1 MDLEFG
7 QIDFRYEALR
17 QRDPHR
23 ERVLAMS
30 MATNGQQSPVV
41 VVPAASTHI
50 LVDGFKRVRALRHLR
65 HDTVQAITWDLEV
78 REALLLGRLMRS
90 ATRESPL
97 EQAWLLDEL
106 RTRFRMTLEELAR
119 RFDRTPSWISRRL
132 ALVRELPEPV
142 HEAVRKGQLAPH
154 SAMKV
159 LVPLARAKRS
169 DCLPFLK
176 ALLQAKCSTRQAEA
190 LYAGWTRA
198 GAEVRGRI
206 LADPV
211 MYLRALA
218 ASKAPDP
225 AGKSGLALLFED
237 LGEMGRRARRAAG
250 RIQEGV
256 LDGLQPMEVQEL
268 EQALHQ
274 VQSDWHGLLALSR
287 KEANCA

>member
-1 MDLEFG
+1 MDLEFH
-7 QIDFRYEALR
+7 QLDLRYEALR
-17 QRDPHR
+17 QCDPHR
-23 ERVLAMS
+23 EQVLALS
-30 MATNGQQSPVV
+30 MATIGQQSPVV
-41 VVPAASTHI
+41 VVPAASMHI
-50 LVDGFKRVRALRHLR
+50 LVDGFKRVRALKHLR
-65 HDTVQAITWDLEV
+65 SDTVRAITWDLEE

-90 ATRESPL
+90 ASRESPL

-106 RTRFRMTLEELAR
+106 RIRFRMTLEELAH

-154 SAMKV
+154 AAMKV

-176 ALLQAKCSTRQAEA
+176 ALLQAKCSTRQAET
-190 LYAGWTRA
+190 LYAGWARG

-211 MYLRALA
+211 LFLRALA
-218 ASKAPDP
+218 AAKAPDP
-225 AGKSGLALLFED
+225 VGKAGVALLFED

-256 LDGLQPMEVQEL
+256 LDGLLPREVQEL

-274 VQSDWHGLLALSR
+274 VQSDWQALFALSR
-287 KEANCA
+287 KEADCA

>member
-1 MDLEFG
+1 MDLEFH
-7 QIDFRYEALR
+7 QIDYRYEALR

-23 ERVLAMS
+23 EQALAIS
-30 MATNGQQSPVV
+30 MDIIGQQSPVV
-41 VVPAASTHI
+41 VVPGTSSHI

-65 HDTVQAITWDLEV
+65 HNTVRAITWDLEE

-90 ATRESPL
+90 ASRESPL

-106 RTRFRMTLEELAR
+106 RTRFRMTLEELAH
-119 RFDRTPSWISRRL
+119 RFDRTPSWVSRRL
-132 ALVRELPEPV
+132 ALARELPEPV
-142 HEAVRKGQLAPH
+142 HEAVRKGQLTPH
-154 SAMKV
+154 AAMKV

-211 MYLRALA
+211 LFLRALA
-218 ASKAPDP
+218 AAQAPDP
-225 AGKSGLALLFED
+225 AGKSGLALLLED
-237 LGEMGRRARRAAG
+237 LGEMGRRARRGAG

-256 LDGLQPMEVQEL
+256 LDGLLPGEAQEL

-287 KEANCA
+287 KEADCA